1 MARRLQLVFRDGNEF
16 LEEYQRNIA
25 VGGAFIRSAQDF
37 EPRETVC
44 VELRL
49 DFCDAS
55 LDLEAEVVHRV
66 PPRPDAPDAAGV
78 AVQFHAAADELRRRL
93 DRFARAAEEGGAPEP
108 EPPPAGAKTKP
119 VRQRK
124 APLMREEILPRREV
138 RPSKTPARRRPRT
151 TFAPSSPRLVS
162 PEPSAPPRAAPSR
175 SVPPPARTPLAA
187 STPRATA
194 GPAAAGEAD
203 VGADVSSEDL
213 EILLAD
219 MSAEEDQ
226 AQGRGDDG
234 DVPGAGRGF
243 DPQEFVLDGDAAAE
257 EQPSDGEDAA
267 RLDAAGDPFDPFER
281 GASLEIGAAD
291 PQDASGPGSSHGSSR
306 EAAPESSAGEW
317 VLEDEG
323 ELAPDSGAEAGEAD
337 PEPGHEEAAEA
348 ADADRRRDRREAAR
362 VPVRLDATH
371 VSLDGRTRDLSES
384 GLLVSVDGT
393 ELPIGKAVSISLV
406 HPETGEALEVRG
418 RVARHV
424 PTDGT
429 VAAVGIRFE
438 PEAGAG
444 EQLAERVRELKE
456 AERERR
462 RRGIS
467 GAVDEIGLANLLQA
481 LARCSPRGTLTV
493 VCGREEGV
501 IAFDD
506 GFLCY
511 ARIGSL
517 RGEKA
522 LARLLGWQEGWFEFH
537 SRVDAM
543 PAEEAPVLLEAAILE
558 AARQLDEASREENAS
573 FDPAAKLRVDM
584 KLLTRENFELDKTEQ
599 AVIDLAVAGFT
610 IRRILDVIPEPDSRV
625 LDALRSLED
634 RGLVTLA
641 D

>member
-1 MARRLQLVFRDGNEF
+1 MARRLQLVFRDGAEF
-16 LEEYQRNIA
+16 LEEYRRNIA
-25 VGGAFIRSAQDF
+25 VGGAFIRTAQEF

-44 VELRL
+44 VELQL
-49 DFCDAS
+49 EFCGTS

-93 DRFARAAEEGGAPEP
+93 DRHARAAEGGGALEP
-108 EPPPAGAKTKP
+108 EPPPAAAKPAREK
-119 VRQRK
+119 K
-124 APLMREEILPRREV
+124 ASLMREEILPRREARSPVAPV
-138 RPSKTPARRRPRT
+138 RQRPGTASTP
-151 TFAPSSPRLVS
+151 SPRPAS
-162 PEPSAPPRAAPSR
+162 PALSAPPRSAA
-175 SVPPPARTPLAA
+175 PPARA
-187 STPRATA
+187 
-194 GPAAAGEAD
+194 PAAAGAPATPAALAAASEED
-203 VGADVSSEDL
+203 FGAAIGGGDL
-213 EILLAD
+213 EILLAE

-226 AQGRGDDG
+226 EHGGGDAEPVAEASRSFDPGELVLDDG
-234 DVPGAGRGF
+234 TEEQQP
-243 DPQEFVLDGDAAAE
+243 DAADVAT
-257 EQPSDGEDAA
+257 PSDT
-267 RLDAAGDPFDPFER
+267 
-281 GASLEIGAAD
+281 
-291 PQDASGPGSSHGSSR
+291 
-306 EAAPESSAGEW
+306 EW

-323 ELAPDSGAEAGEAD
+323 AFEPACAADVGETGPEPADEHAFGDADGSAVPEDEEWTQPEQPDLAAGEAFLTD
-337 PEPGHEEAAEA
+337 AGDQDSDD
-348 ADADRRRDRREAAR
+348 DADRRRDRRETAR

-406 HPETGEALEVRG
+406 HPETGETLEVRG

-424 PTDGT
+424 PTGGT

-438 PEAGAG
+438 PEAGEG

-467 GAVDEIGLANLLQA
+467 GAVDEIGMVNLLQA

-537 SRVDAM
+537 ARVDAM
-543 PAEEAPVLLEAAILE
+543 PAQEAPVLLEAAILE

-573 FDPAAKLRVDM
+573 FDPAARLRVDM

-610 IRRILDVIPEPDSRV
+610 IRRILDVIPEPDSCV
-625 LDALRSLED
+625 LDALRSLQD